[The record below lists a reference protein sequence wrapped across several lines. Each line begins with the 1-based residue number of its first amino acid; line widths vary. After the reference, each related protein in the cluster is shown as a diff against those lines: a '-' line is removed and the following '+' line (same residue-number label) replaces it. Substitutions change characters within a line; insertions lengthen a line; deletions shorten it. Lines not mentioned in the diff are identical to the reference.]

1 MIKQTKRDESLESKV
16 NPMER
21 KKVKFTS
28 SMMFKMV
35 CLLVV
40 DILLISILQMNISLT
55 QSKKSTKSLVQSYM
69 LTSAEDNGYLLDT
82 IINSQGEDI
91 IYNVELM
98 EQILS
103 RVNVE
108 GMESSYAY
116 LVSADGTMLYHP
128 TAEKIG
134 LPVENAVVTE
144 LVSNLKN
151 GKIADPACVEYEF
164 KGVVKYASYYINP
177 QGSYIVVVSADQSE
191 AFQAVTKT
199 RNVLLVTL
207 MIIVVGFVIIGCWAI
222 HKLVKPLHLL
232 TDSMDKIANLDL
244 SSNGDQSKL
253 LQRKDE
259 IGLITNSMNHLHSEL
274 REIMTVIQEQ
284 GEKLSESNIQFAHGF
299 SEIVQTVDNVNVAVE
314 EIASGSTSQAQ
325 ETTTAGEHIADIGN
339 AIESNS
345 TSVSMLEDSIKKMN
359 VLAQESEEMLL
370 DLVKINGKTTNTINI
385 VTDQTD
391 LTNKSAERINEAVVA
406 IQDIA
411 SQTNLL
417 SLNASIE
424 AARAGESG
432 RGFAVVAEQIRKLA
446 EDSAESATQIEAIV
460 RELIHNSQDSV
471 TKMHDLSE
479 DSQVQADELNRTKDS
494 FNGLKREIELVS
506 AASKEIFDQTS
517 SINTLKNGVNSVIE
531 QLAAIAEEN
540 AASTQETSASMYTL
554 TENIDKCKDE
564 TKVLAGLSE
573 ELSEQTRKFKF

>member
-1 MIKQTKRDESLESKV
+1 
-16 NPMER
+16 
-21 KKVKFTS
+21 
-28 SMMFKMV
+28 MFKMV

-40 DILLISILQMNISLT
+40 DILVISLLQMNISLT

-69 LTSAEDNGYLLDT
+69 LTSAEDSGYLLDT

-91 IYNVELM
+91 IYNTELM
-98 EQILS
+98 EQVLS
-103 RVNVE
+103 RVNIE

-134 LPVENAVVTE
+134 LPVENAVVTQ
-144 LVSNLKN
+144 LVGDLKN
-151 GKIADPACVEYEF
+151 GKIADPACVEYDF
-164 KGVVKYASYYINP
+164 NGVVKYASYYINP
-177 QGSYIVVVSADQSE
+177 QGSYIVVVTADQSE
-191 AFQAVTKT
+191 AFQTVTNM
-199 RNVLLVTL
+199 RNVLLITVFL
-207 MIIVVGFVIIGCWAI
+207 IVAGFVIIGCWAI
-222 HKLVKPLHLL
+222 HKMIKPLNLL

-253 LQRKDE
+253 LKRKDE
-259 IGLITNSMNHLHSEL
+259 IGLITNSMNNLHSEL
-274 REIMTVIQEQ
+274 REIISVISSQ
-284 GEKLSESNIQFAHGF
+284 GEKLSESNIQFAQGF
-299 SEIVQTVDNVNVAVE
+299 SEIVETVDNVNVAVE

-325 ETTTAGEHIADIGN
+325 ETTTAGEHIADIGS

-345 TSVSMLEDSIKKMN
+345 MSVNALEESIRKMN
-359 VLAQESEEMLL
+359 VLAKESEEMLL
-370 DLVKINGKTTNTINI
+370 DLVKINGKTTDTINT
-385 VTDQTD
+385 VTEQTD
-391 LTNKSAERINEAVVA
+391 LTNKSAGKINEAVVA

-446 EDSAESATQIEAIV
+446 EDSAQSATEIEAIV
-460 RELIHNSQDSV
+460 RELIDNSEDSV
-471 TKMHDLSE
+471 AKMHDLSE
-479 DSQVQADELNRTKDS
+479 DSQVQADELNRTKES
-494 FNGLKREIELVS
+494 FNGLKREIDLVS
-506 AASKEIFDQTS
+506 AASKEIFDQTD

>member
-1 MIKQTKRDESLESKV
+1 
-16 NPMER
+16 MER
-21 KKVKFTS
+21 RKVKFTN

-40 DILLISILQMNISLT
+40 DILVISLLQMNISLT

-69 LTSAEDNGYLLDT
+69 LTSAEDSGYLLDT

-91 IYNVELM
+91 IYNTELM
-98 EQILS
+98 EQVLS
-103 RVNVE
+103 RVNIE

-134 LPVENAVVTE
+134 LPVENAVVTQ
-144 LVSNLKN
+144 LVGDLKN
-151 GKIADPACVEYEF
+151 GKIADPACVEYDF
-164 KGVVKYASYYINP
+164 NGVVKYASYYINP
-177 QGSYIVVVSADQSE
+177 QGSYIVVVTADQSE
-191 AFQAVTKT
+191 AFQTVTNM
-199 RNVLLVTL
+199 RNVLLITVFL
-207 MIIVVGFVIIGCWAI
+207 IVAGFVIIGCWAI
-222 HKLVKPLHLL
+222 HKMIKPLNLL

-253 LQRKDE
+253 LKRKDE
-259 IGLITNSMNHLHSEL
+259 IGLITNSMNNLHSEL
-274 REIMTVIQEQ
+274 REIISVISSQ
-284 GEKLSESNIQFAHGF
+284 GEKLSESNIQFAQGF
-299 SEIVQTVDNVNVAVE
+299 SEIVETVDNVNVAVE

-325 ETTTAGEHIADIGN
+325 ETTTAGEHIADIGS

-345 TSVSMLEDSIKKMN
+345 MSVNALEESIRKMN
-359 VLAQESEEMLL
+359 VLAKESEEMLL
-370 DLVKINGKTTNTINI
+370 DLVKINGKTTDTINT
-385 VTDQTD
+385 VTEQTD
-391 LTNKSAERINEAVVA
+391 LTNKSAGKINEAVVA

-446 EDSAESATQIEAIV
+446 EDSAQSATEIEAIV
-460 RELIHNSQDSV
+460 RELIDNSEDSV
-471 TKMHDLSE
+471 AKMHDLSE
-479 DSQVQADELNRTKDS
+479 DSQVQADELNRTKES
-494 FNGLKREIELVS
+494 FNGLKREIDLVS
-506 AASKEIFDQTS
+506 AASKEIFDQTD